1 VVSTHEVL
9 NQPPP
14 LTGYD
19 LYRSDPVL
27 ASAVAREGGGWAA
40 GQLGELGCRL
50 GSAEVMQWGF
60 EANVHPPVLKTHD
73 RFGHRLDEVEF
84 HPSWHSLMDLSVSH
98 GIHCLPF
105 ERPAGEGARVVR
117 DAMFTMVNQVEAGHC
132 CPVSMTTSVLPALR
146 TEPDLAARWEPRILS
161 RSYDPALAAVGAKR
175 GALLG
180 MGMTEKQGGS
190 DVRANISRA
199 DPAGDGTYRLTGHKW
214 FTSAPMCD
222 AFLVLAQAPGGLTC
236 FLLPRVLDDGTR
248 NAINLQRLKDKLGN
262 RSNASSE
269 VEFDGA
275 VVHRVGDEG
284 RGVPTIIE
292 MVNHTRLDCVAG
304 SVGLM
309 RQAVSQA
316 GWHAAHRHAFGSAL
330 VDKPLMQNVLADL
343 EIEVEAATLMMIRLS
358 GAFDRAELDPGE
370 RALRRLATPVA
381 KYWVTKRCTEV
392 VREAMECLG
401 GNGYVEES
409 ILPRLFRE
417 SPVNAIWE
425 GSGNV
430 IALDVVRALAGGS
443 SPAEAFLAEVELG
456 RGAHPVLDV
465 AIDRLGAT
473 LAGLANPEASARLL
487 VEAMALTWA
496 GSLAVR
502 HGDPDVA
509 DAYVASRLAGGHGSL
524 YGTLD
529 PGLPIARLAARTVPA
544 A

>member
-1 VVSTHEVL
+1 M
-9 NQPPP
+9 
-14 LTGYD
+14 
-19 LYRSDPVL
+19 
-27 ASAVAREGGGWAA
+27 
-40 GQLGELGCRL
+40 EL
-50 GSAEVMQWGF
+50 SI
-60 EANVHPPVLKTHD
+60 T
-73 RFGHRLDEVEF
+73 
-84 HPSWHSLMDLSVSH
+84 H

-105 ERPAGEGARVVR
+105 LHPAGEGARVAR

-132 CPVSMTTSVLPALR
+132 CPISMTTAAIPALR
-146 TEPDLAARWEPRILS
+146 AEPALASRWEPCILS
-161 RSYDPALAAVGAKR
+161 RDYHPELAPLAAKR

-190 DVRANISRA
+190 DVRANTSRA
-199 DPAGDGTYRLTGHKW
+199 EPAGDGTYRVTGHKW

-248 NAINLQRLKDKLGN
+248 NAIHLQRLKDKLGN

-269 VEFDGA
+269 IELDRA

-309 RQAVSQA
+309 RQAVTQA
-316 GWHAAHRHAFGSAL
+316 GWHAAHRQAFGARL

-343 EIEVEAATLMMIRLS
+343 EVEVEVATLMMVRLS
-358 GAFDRAELDPGE
+358 GAFDRAEVDPGE

-381 KYWVTKRCTEV
+381 KYWVTKRCSEV

-409 ILPRLFRE
+409 ILPRLYRE

-443 SPAEAFLAEVELG
+443 GALDAFMAELELG
-456 RGAHPVLDV
+456 RGSHRVLDA
-465 AIDRLGAT
+465 AIDRLGQD
-473 LAGLANPEASARLL
+473 LAGNSDPEASARRL
-487 VEAMALTWA
+487 VEAMALAWG
-496 GSLAVR
+496 GSLVVR
-502 HGDPDVA
+502 HGDAAVA
-509 DAYVASRLAGGHGSL
+509 DAFVASRLGGDHGGL
-524 YGTLD
+524 YGTLA
-529 PGLPIARLAARTVPA
+529 PGLLPLARLAARAVPA
-544 A
+544 GAA